1 MLQTVRY
8 ATIIPFSVCNRID
21 KEFLTPDEFC
31 VSKTELVNASDI
43 LRALW
48 RSLVS
53 HIVCMTA
60 GIHILGQRGHRI
72 WDCKVSDISSY
83 SRVNPITFSVSD
95 DEKRITRVRVE
106 CS

>member
-1 MLQTVRY
+1 M
-8 ATIIPFSVCNRID
+8 
-21 KEFLTPDEFC
+21 
-31 VSKTELVNASDI
+31 SKTELVNASDI

-48 RSLVS
+48 QSLAS

-60 GIHILGQRGHRI
+60 GIHVLGQRGHRI
-72 WDCKVSDISSY
+72 WDYTVSDISSY
-83 SRVNPITFSVSD
+83 SRVKHITFSVSD